1 MYRAH
6 HFAIAAFFA
15 MSSVSQAA
23 SSACPS
29 KYSDEQ
35 TNLIKHL
42 AAVGAAGEFC
52 PSLERN
58 LEPFLGYLAL
68 AWHGF
73 RASEMECDLW
83 KKVYDDAEKQS
94 GLQIAANGLKSFCE
108 TSIRLYGPKG
118 SLVQGGLLFD
128 AGNH

>member
-1 MYRAH
+1 MYRAQYL
-6 HFAIAAFFA
+6 AVVAMLA
-15 MSSVSQAA
+15 MSSVSHAA
-23 SSACPS
+23 SSSCPS
-29 KYSDEQ
+29 RYSDEQ

-52 PSLERN
+52 PNLERN

-68 AWHGF
+68 AWNGF

-83 KKVYDDAEKQS
+83 AKVYDDAEKQA
-94 GLQIAANGLKSFCE
+94 GLQIAANGLKPFCE

-118 SLVQGGLLFD
+118 SLVQGGLTFD
-128 AGNH
+128 AGAP